1 MALNPGDTLLNG
13 QYRILRQ
20 IGKGGFGFVYHALD
34 TRLDEEVAIKEL
46 IAQGQAIYNT
56 GARAVVL
63 DLGHVRYLSS
73 SGLVAIHSIARLLQG
88 QAPPDPEAGWSAFH
102 AIERDHSQGLHPHL
116 KLVNPQPAV
125 DKVLTTTGFRHMF
138 EVHADLAAAVASF

>member
-1 MALNPGDTLLNG
+1 MEIIVSEFRGRVPVTVLQPFGDIDAHTY
-13 QYRILRQ
+13 Q
-20 IGKGGFGFVYHALD
+20 
-34 TRLDEEVAIKEL
+34 EL
-46 IAQGQAIYNT
+46 IAQGQAVYNA

-63 DLGHVRYLSS
+63 DLGQVHYLSS

-102 AIERDHSQGLHPHL
+102 AIERAQGQGPHPYL
-116 KLVNPQPAV
+116 KLVNPQPGV

-138 EVHADLAAAVASF
+138 EVHTDLAAAVASF

>member
-1 MALNPGDTLLNG
+1 MEIIVSEFRGRVPVTVLQPFGDIDAHTY
-13 QYRILRQ
+13 Q
-20 IGKGGFGFVYHALD
+20 
-34 TRLDEEVAIKEL
+34 EL
-46 IAQGQAIYNT
+46 IAQGQAAYNA

-63 DLGHVRYLSS
+63 DLGHVHYLSS

-102 AIERDHSQGLHPHL
+102 AIDHDRAQGLHPHL

-138 EVHADLAAAVASF
+138 EVHPDLAAAVASF